1 MLQDEPTQGRF
12 QVCLQVPGG
21 RVVVLTLYSHPLH
34 LFSVLRMAI
43 GFDRGHLS
51 SQKQTLKGKPF
62 HPDSWWTGEKGLIL
76 PSLQV
81 RRKLTVFCSFSFF
94 SPLLSF
100 TTVCISMGPG
110 TGVMNGSAGQGVQR
124 CSLVAADG
132 HAAMS

>member
-1 MLQDEPTQGRF
+1 
-12 QVCLQVPGG
+12 
-21 RVVVLTLYSHPLH
+21 
-34 LFSVLRMAI
+34 MAI

-51 SQKQTLKGKPF
+51 SQKQTSKGKLF
-62 HPDSWWTGEKGLIL
+62 HPDSCSAGEKGLIL

-81 RRKLTVFCSFSFF
+81 RRKLTVFFF
-94 SPLLSF
+94 FFFLFLI
-100 TTVCISMGPG
+100 TVCISMGPG